1 MLNALLWVLC
11 AYIEYRYFFKILKYT
26 GQIPPPTPSYTH
38 EKLKFNQICAE
49 FFFNKQQC
57 ITNGFVSDLNM
68 WDSVSNKTNKIS
80 RGGSFA
86 PKANREKTSGGFVN

>member
-1 MLNALLWVLC
+1 MLATILGVHMLNALLWVLC

-49 FFFNKQQC
+49 FFLIN
-57 ITNGFVSDLNM
+57 
-68 WDSVSNKTNKIS
+68 SN
-80 RGGSFA
+80 
-86 PKANREKTSGGFVN
+86 V